1 MDRFAGI
8 FQYAYFVEDLAR
20 SAEHF
25 AKTVG
30 AGPFF
35 IAPHHKTDR
44 FEYRGKP
51 VEADVSYAFAYAG
64 NCQIQLIQQHDHQ
77 PSIYRDMFNE
87 GEFGL
92 HHIARLEAD
101 YGVPNRNWTDRDLR
115 KRVNCMPMVCGLAIT
130 TRVRVFIVLLKFTQ
144 SPIEF

>member
-8 FQYAYFVEDLAR
+8 FQYDYFVEDLEQ
-20 SAEHF
+20 SAEQF

-35 IAPHHKTDR
+35 IAPHHKTDH

-64 NCQIQLIQQHDHQ
+64 HCQIQLIQQHDHQ

-101 YGVPNRNWTDRDLR
+101 YAGA
-115 KRVNCMPMVCGLAIT
+115 KS
-130 TRVRVFIVLLKFTQ
+130 VLDQQGYEKA
-144 SPIEF
+144 